1 MVTKGL
7 MIAKIGFFAE
17 FNGKEIKIPS
27 SKLGVQNKFDITEC
41 LLKGIA
47 WIMTK
52 YSISSGSQTT
62 SKIEEVLQWAK
73 DGKWHILEGHP
84 QAIDEAESQLLDLL
98 TTVRN
103 LRKVNESVKRV
114 LEFEWHD
121 DNINVNVKS
130 NFFIL
135 KLHLS
140 LLCWQPPCHPPLP
153 NRMMSHRLPS
163 RCCSILRRRF

>member
-1 MVTKGL
+1 MANISVAGDYAVLESKNFKAYYGYER
-7 MIAKIGFFAE
+7 IDESEDWCFVAE

-27 SKLGVQNKFDITEC
+27 SRLGVQNKFDVTEC

-52 YSISSGSQTT
+52 YSINSGSQTT

-84 QAIDEAESQLLDLL
+84 LAIDEAESQLLDLL

-114 LEFEWHD
+114 LEWHD
-121 DNINVNVKS
+121 EN
-130 NFFIL
+130 
-135 KLHLS
+135 LS
-140 LLCWQPPCHPPLP
+140 DGVE
-153 NRMMSHRLPS
+153 RESV
-163 RCCSILRRRF
+163 IKDLRSASKNAT